1 MFFLIQKWR
10 IILKIEISHKSTGK
24 ILIMTIP
31 FFWQFTI
38 ILVGS
43 NSYAIELHLRAS
55 FMIVHCFLSTLT
67 TKLINISIPIKLWKF
82 SLPDNRHLWYLIECC
97 LFPQVQLFS
106 KYDCSPRNSLSELTW
121 FGLLSSVFSG
131 IGKQIGLVKEL
142 VSVSKLLFL
151 QIGKVIPCRSFEVC
165 LFFDW

>member
-1 MFFLIQKWR
+1 MQEWFNANVLLLIVILWFIRKTKFTMLFLIQKWW
-10 IILKIEISHKSTGK
+10 IILNIKISHKRTGK

-67 TKLINISIPIKLWKF
+67 TKLINISIPIKLWEF
-82 SLPDNRHLWYLIECC
+82 SLPDNRHLWHLTEC
-97 LFPQVQLFS
+97 S
-106 KYDCSPRNSLSELTW
+106 
-121 FGLLSSVFSG
+121 
-131 IGKQIGLVKEL
+131 
-142 VSVSKLLFL
+142 LFL
-151 QIGKVIPCRSFEVC
+151 QVHFQGIVS
-165 LFFDW
+165 LN